1 MTVTMTASSAV
12 AAAQSEHLVVGVQC
26 SPPFDSQRYAREERR
41 KRGAESPGGS
51 ASNDEVSKRPRCNE
65 DLDAGGEAE
74 EHDSVSEF
82 GGPERHLDERMTQDA
97 AVVDE
102 LLGDLRAADGIDPS
116 ESQSQSQGLDHMT
129 AWLRKESELAKENV
143 NSQDSMLTDNSS
155 G

>member
-1 MTVTMTASSAV
+1 
-12 AAAQSEHLVVGVQC
+12 
-26 SPPFDSQRYAREERR
+26 
-41 KRGAESPGGS
+41 
-51 ASNDEVSKRPRCNE
+51 
-65 DLDAGGEAE
+65 
-74 EHDSVSEF
+74 
-82 GGPERHLDERMTQDA
+82 MTQDT